1 MGINK
6 VSGVNGYIP
15 PQRIAKN
22 DVKTEQAATVA
33 AQDAFIRS
41 SQTEGPNYVRY
52 PYGAPELTMAVL
64 ATSAM
69 KVPKDPEIPVEKAE
83 DPDSW
88 IVVGKAEGAA
98 ASHNNETHHYN
109 QQESKNLEAENLEF
123 SDEIE
128 EE

>member
-1 MGINK
+1 MSINK

-15 PQRIAKN
+15 PQRIGKKDDKN
-22 DVKTEQAATVA
+22 EHAARVA
-33 AQDAFIRS
+33 EQDAFIRS
-41 SQTEGPNYVRY
+41 SQTVEPNYVRY
-52 PYGAPELTMAVL
+52 PYGAPELTRAVL

-69 KVPKDPEIPVEKAE
+69 KVPKHPEISVEKPE

-88 IVVGKAEGAA
+88 IVVGKSEGAA

-109 QQESKNLEAENLEF
+109 QQESKNPDGENLDF
-123 SDEIE
+123 LDEIE